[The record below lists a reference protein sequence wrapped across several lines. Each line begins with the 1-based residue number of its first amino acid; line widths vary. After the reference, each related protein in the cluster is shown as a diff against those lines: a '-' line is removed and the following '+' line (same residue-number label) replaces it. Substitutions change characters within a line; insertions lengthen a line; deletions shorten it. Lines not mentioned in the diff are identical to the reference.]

1 MQDVPVTGQS
11 PWARVQAICPSVLFR
26 NLFLTLFPI
35 YQIITVLFSG
45 FARAVGL
52 RSSCSLINWGRL
64 LRPRCFKVLGAFST
78 AVSIVVESARFNQEI
93 TAPAFF
99 PASGREMRFCRQ
111 AS

>member
-11 PWARVQAICPSVLFR
+11 PWVRARTICPPALYR
-26 NLFLTLFPI
+26 NLFFVFITF
-35 YQIITVLFSG
+35 YQINAALFSG